1 MPRYTAKHAAMA
13 VHLFLLDQGLD
24 EPIETCP
31 LKCWAVDGPN
41 RFVYRDGMDGAE
53 EIWCTVEFDDN
64 YRASVFLSHFGRG
77 DVSIAGLR

>member
-31 LKCWAVDGPN
+31 LKCWVADGPN
-41 RFVYRDGMDGAE
+41 RFVYRDRQDGAS
-53 EIWCTVEFDDN
+53 EIACTVEFDDDGH
-64 YRASVFLSHFGRG
+64 ASVFLTDFGMG

>member
-1 MPRYTAKHAAMA
+1 MA

-31 LKCWAVDGPN
+31 LRCWDADGPN
-41 RFVYRDGMDGAE
+41 RFVYRDGIDGASE
-53 EIWCTVEFDDN
+53 VWCTVDFDDD
-64 YRASVFLSHFGRG
+64 YHADVFVTNFGRG